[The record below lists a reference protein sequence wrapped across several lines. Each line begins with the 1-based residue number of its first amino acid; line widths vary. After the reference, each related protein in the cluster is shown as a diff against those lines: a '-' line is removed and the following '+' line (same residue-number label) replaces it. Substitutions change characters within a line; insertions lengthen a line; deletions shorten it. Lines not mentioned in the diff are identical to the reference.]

1 MQKVDKI
8 FNFLDELYP
17 NPVCALNFDTPYQ
30 LLVAVVL
37 SAQCTD
43 KRVNQVC
50 EQLFK
55 IAPTPEKMIEL
66 GEEKLKTI
74 IYPCGFY
81 NNKAKSIIS
90 LSTDLLNRFGGV
102 VPSNLDDLTSLKGV
116 GRKTANVV
124 MGVAFNDQTIAVD
137 THVHRISKRLGL
149 TSPRSTPL
157 QCEMDLLK
165 ITSKNRRTKFHHQ
178 LIWFG
183 RDFCKAINPKCENCK
198 LKDICK
204 KDNYEHR

>member
-1 MQKVDKI
+1 MDKI
-8 FNFLDELYP
+8 FNYLDELYP
-17 NPVCALNFDTPYQ
+17 SPVCALEYDTPYQ

-43 KRVNQVC
+43 KRVNQVSK
-50 EQLFK
+50 QLFAL
-55 IAPTPEKMIEL
+55 APTPEAMLKL
-66 GEEKLKTI
+66 GEEKLKEI

-81 NNKAKSIIS
+81 NNKAKAIIN
-90 LSTDLLNRFGGV
+90 LSEDLLTRFNGV
-102 VPSNLDDLTSLKGV
+102 VPSDMESLTSLKGV

-124 MGVAFNDQTIAVD
+124 IGTAFGGQTIAVD

-149 TSPRSTPL
+149 TNKNSTPA
-157 QCEMDLLK
+157 QCENDLLRV
-165 ITSKNRRTKFHHQ
+165 TPENRRTKLHHQ

-183 RDFCKAINPKCENCK
+183 REHCKAINPSCETCK